1 MNDKRRPVLTRPL
14 VIETALRLLD
24 EVGLDGLTVR
34 RLAAELGVKSPA
46 LYWHFRNKQELLD
59 GMADAITWAAGMGP
73 PREGESWQDYL
84 LRRTRAYRQS
94 VLSHRD
100 GARLVSNAR
109 RLEARTIR
117 MFDTELTALVDGGFT
132 PLLAL
137 HTITALA
144 HYVIGFV
151 LQEQAAPREDQ
162 TQPADPMAELAELL
176 DAGASATLLVA
187 IREGGNPVGDQAFE
201 HGLHVLIDGTAA
213 ALAREQSSRSIGH
226 RDDHAGANRA
236 SD

>member
-1 MNDKRRPVLTRPL
+1 VKDNKRPGLTRPL

-24 EVGLDGLTVR
+24 DVGLDGLTVR

-46 LYWHFRNKQELLD
+46 LYWHFRNKEELLD

-73 PREGESWQDYL
+73 PREDESWQDYL

-109 RLEARTIR
+109 LGARTIR
-117 MFDTELTALVDGGFT
+117 MFDTELTALVEGGFT

-151 LQEQAAPREDQ
+151 LQEQAARREDEARPEDQ
-162 TQPADPMAELAELL
+162 MAALADLL

-201 HGLHVLIDGTAA
+201 HGLHVLIDGTVA
-213 ALAREQSSRSIGH
+213 ALAREQSSQITSR
-226 RDDHAGANRA
+226 RR
-236 SD
+236 

>member
-1 MNDKRRPVLTRPL
+1 MNDNRRPGLTRPL
-14 VIETALRLLD
+14 VIDTALRLLG

-34 RLAAELGVKSPA
+34 RLATELGVKSPA
-46 LYWHFRNKQELLD
+46 LYWHFRSKQELLD

-73 PREGESWQDYL
+73 PGEGESWQDFL
-84 LRRTRAYRQS
+84 LRRARAYRQS
-94 VLSHRD
+94 VLRHRD

-109 RLEARTIR
+109 LGARTVK
-117 MFDTELTALVDGGFT
+117 MFDVELTALVDRGFT

-151 LQEQAAPREDQ
+151 LQEQAARREDGARSEDQ
-162 TQPADPMAELAELL
+162 MAALADLL

-187 IREGGNPVGDQAFE
+187 IRQGGNPVGEQAFE
-201 HGLHVLIDGTAA
+201 HGLHMLIDGTAA
-213 ALAREQSSRSIGH
+213 ALDREQSS
-226 RDDHAGANRA
+226 
-236 SD
+236 SDTAR